1 MLCQP
6 VFRDISSVA
15 LSGSEKQSNGIDKIL
30 PGFPGFHVLTVLER
44 DVEARTFILAHFPK
58 HNPSVVH
65 ADFDG
70 DGRLDLAVLLRD
82 NKSGIVKFVILLC
95 PQMGDCKKAHDEEIT
110 SYDGG
115 GYIRPIPAGQRGSQ
129 TEAVES
135 KDDFSPARLR
145 SIGIEVTYFGQ
156 GKVVYYW
163 NATHKKFKTIQTE
176 D

>member
-1 MLCQP
+1 VQ
-6 VFRDISSVA
+6 
-15 LSGSEKQSNGIDKIL
+15 QSNGIDKIL
-30 PGFPGFHVLTVLER
+30 PGLPGFQVLTVLER

-58 HNPSVVH
+58 HNPSVAH

-70 DGRLDLAVLLRD
+70 DGRLDFAVLLRD

-95 PQMGDCKKAHDEEIT
+95 PQMGDRKKAHAEEIT
-110 SYDGG
+110 SYAGG
-115 GYIRPIPAGQRGSQ
+115 VCIRPIPAGQRVSH

-135 KDDFSPARLR
+135 KDDFSPVRLR

-156 GKVVYYW
+156 GKVVYSW